1 MVEAEGT
8 TPAEGTAAPAAP
20 EAAPTN
26 TATLLEGSA
35 APEAG
40 ASAEGSPKGDEQTG
54 TDAKPKG
61 APEKYE
67 FTAPEGVTLDAAI
80 LGKFEPLARE
90 LNLDQDQ
97 ANKLVG
103 IYAEHQAELAKA
115 QAEGWANTVAG
126 WGEQV
131 KADPVLGGENLPGT
145 LKAATTFMDWLK
157 MPELKSL
164 MALATPENP
173 TGLGIGNHP
182 VLVAA
187 FAKAGKA
194 MADDVFHT
202 GHGEGRADTPVGQKF
217 YPGMNP

>member
-1 MVEAEGT
+1 MVEAEVA
-8 TPAEGTAAPAAP
+8 TPADGTAAPAAA

-40 ASAEGSPKGDEQTG
+40 ANSEGNSKGEVQTEK
-54 TDAKPKG
+54 DAKPKG

-67 FTAPEGVTLDAAI
+67 FTAPEGVTLDAGI
-80 LGKFEPLARE
+80 LGKFEPVARE

-115 QAEGWANTVAG
+115 QAEAWGNTVAG

-131 KADPVLGGENLPGT
+131 KADPVLGGENLPST
-145 LKAATTFMDWLK
+145 LKAAITFMDWLK

-202 GHGEGRADTPVGQKF
+202 GNGEGKADVSTAQKF
-217 YPGMNP
+217 YPSMNP